1 MLKKCR
7 IPYFAKTY
15 KQLER
20 WRNTLRKTTLS
31 KVLWVVQSYDKNG
44 ILIAWILG
52 FLWISWVCPL
62 PDVIFVT
69 PVPADGSV
77 KFLPELCK
85 FLQKQPIKHNQH
97 KKLSLLIY
105 LCFFSQNCWTSLC
118 LTKKCPNYW
127 YSLIFAHKSSLKRSQ
142 ITNFTGVIKF
152 LAWKSSC
159 VDFLTNIMSFFAL
172 HELKIFYWI
181 CWVV

>member
-1 MLKKCR
+1 M
-7 IPYFAKTY
+7 
-15 KQLER
+15 
-20 WRNTLRKTTLS
+20 RKTSSILNS
-31 KVLWVVQSYDKNG
+31 LPPKILHLREPRGDICHSRHCRRQCKVLASGVNFSR
-44 ILIAWILG
+44 
-52 FLWISWVCPL
+52 
-62 PDVIFVT
+62 
-69 PVPADGSV
+69 
-77 KFLPELCK
+77 
-85 FLQKQPIKHNQH
+85 KQHVRSHNQH